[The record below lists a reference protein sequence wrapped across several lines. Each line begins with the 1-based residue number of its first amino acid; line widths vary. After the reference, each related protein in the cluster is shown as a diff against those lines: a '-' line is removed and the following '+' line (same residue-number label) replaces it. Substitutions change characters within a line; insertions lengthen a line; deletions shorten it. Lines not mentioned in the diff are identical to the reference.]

1 MAGVII
7 HSDFRAQ
14 EVEIVTTSSFSS
26 STYHEVMEPEAII
39 LVFLYFSLIF
49 NFKLGFSF
57 SSFTLIKRFFST
69 SSFSAIKVVSL
80 HIWDCWYI
88 SQQS

>member
-26 STYHEVMEPEAII
+26 STYHEVMEPDAII
-39 LVFLYFSLIF
+39 LVFFVFFF
-49 NFKLGFSF
+49 N
-57 SSFTLIKRFFST
+57 I
-69 SSFSAIKVVSL
+69 
-80 HIWDCWYI
+80 
-88 SQQS
+88 